1 MKNKN
6 LAFFSFGNEYGTQ
19 QRVKKSSL
27 NRDSFDKFLQISR
40 CTVTSVLC
48 TRMLWKHS
56 NFVINIRNPITF
68 NLSLIKYNINF
79 VENIFFMLSMNLKKK
94 KWLWWRYSFN
104 VLSIPRNV
112 KLYESR
118 GKKNKNRPFPF
129 SIVYNYA
136 IIRNTEFSSSRYPIY
151 QRSIYEPYNCIE
163 LDGKIKISHSI
174 FPHLI

>member
-1 MKNKN
+1 MHRNICSMYANVVKTFKFCNKYPQ
-6 LAFFSFGNEYGTQ
+6 SDYVQ
-19 QRVKKSSL
+19 S
-27 NRDSFDKFLQISR
+27 IS
-40 CTVTSVLC
+40 
-48 TRMLWKHS
+48 
-56 NFVINIRNPITF
+56 
-68 NLSLIKYNINF
+68 IKYNINF

-118 GKKNKNRPFPF
+118 GKKNKNHPFPF